1 MTTPTPAKPHPLDTI
16 IDDLATFLSQEIL
29 EDEEISLE
37 SSTPLLQL
45 AIIDSLTMVSLLSF
59 IEAQFGVI
67 VPNEAVT
74 PENLE
79 SLTNIAQLIS
89 QLQDRQETAVALATE
104 PHPWDET
111 LRVLEAAGI
120 QRRAT
125 TLQQDGATQQIHTLS
140 VSGEQPTW
148 ILLPGLGN
156 PSTTWAPL
164 LRALIDEQA
173 AIAVDLAGFGLSITD
188 QMQPT
193 YQDHLNY
200 TLALLQTLT
209 PPPYVLVGSS
219 AGAMLATE
227 IARRYPDWVKALVII
242 GFGLIEDVP
251 AWWQRLMH
259 LADHPEQ
266 FLQAAYHRSPKLTP
280 TLQALIDYVLSRPA
294 YRSFLQDGGFEA
306 MTTTFARLTVPTL
319 FVAGQEDQIIP
330 PATVTAAASRVPGA
344 TVEWLARCGH
354 FPPAEQPEELLYLI
368 QKFLQTL
375 D

>member
-1 MTTPTPAKPHPLDTI
+1 M
-16 IDDLATFLSQEIL
+16 
-29 EDEEISLE
+29 
-37 SSTPLLQL
+37 
-45 AIIDSLTMVSLLSF
+45 
-59 IEAQFGVI
+59 
-67 VPNEAVT
+67 
-74 PENLE
+74 
-79 SLTNIAQLIS
+79 
-89 QLQDRQETAVALATE
+89 
-104 PHPWDET
+104 
-111 LRVLEAAGI
+111 
-120 QRRAT
+120 
-125 TLQQDGATQQIHTLS
+125 S

-164 LRALIDEQA
+164 LRSLIDEQA

-193 YQDHLNY
+193 YQNHLNY

-227 IARRYPDWVKALVII
+227 IARRYPDWVKALVIT
-242 GFGLIEDVP
+242 GLGLIEDVP

-266 FLQAAYHRSPKLTP
+266 FLQAAYHRLPKLTP
-280 TLQALIDYVLSRPA
+280 TLQALIDDVLNRPA
-294 YRSFLQDGGFEA
+294 YRSFLQNGGFEA
-306 MTTTFARLTVPTL
+306 MTTTFERLTVPTL

-330 PATVTAAASRVPGA
+330 PAAVTAAARRIPGA

>member
-45 AIIDSLTMVSLLSF
+45 GIIDSLTMVSLLSF
-59 IEAQFGVI
+59 IETKFGVM

-89 QLQDRQETAVALATE
+89 QLQDRQETAVAIATKS
-104 PHPWDET
+104 HPLDET
-111 LRVLEAAGI
+111 LRVLEAGGI
-120 QRRAT
+120 QRRT
-125 TLQQDGATQQIHTLS
+125 TILQQDGATQQMHTLS

-148 ILLPGLGN
+148 VFLPGGS

-164 LRALIDEQA
+164 LRSLMDEQA
-173 AIAVDLAGFGLSITD
+173 AIAIDLAGFGLSITD

-193 YQDHLNY
+193 YQNHLNY

-227 IARRYPDWVKALVII
+227 IARRHPDWVKALVII

-259 LADHPEQ
+259 LVDHPEQ
-266 FLQAAYHRSPKLTP
+266 FLQAAYHRPPKLTP
-280 TLQALIDYVLSRPA
+280 TLQTLINDVISRPA

-306 MTTTFARLTVPTL
+306 MTTTFERLTVPTL

-330 PATVTAAASRVPGA
+330 PAAVTAAASRIPGA
-344 TVEWLARCGH
+344 TIEWLARCGH
-354 FPPAEQPEELLYLI
+354 FPPTEQPEELLYLI
-368 QKFLQTL
+368 QTFLQTL